1 MADEP
6 KDKQEKQEKKPKSKL
21 PLVIAVGLV
30 ALLGGGGGVWFFTH
44 HSKTAE
50 ASPSAA
56 ASQDDNAPEF
66 VLHLD
71 TFTVNLADAEEGHF
85 LRATIDLGLE
95 HAPRGATEKGAGDF
109 PVARARDAILAVLTV
124 GKADVLLTPEGKTQL
139 KQDILQ
145 TLHDKVPE
153 GGVKN
158 VYFTEFIVQ
167 R

>member
-6 KDKQEKQEKKPKSKL
+6 KDKQEQEKKPKSKL
-21 PLVIAVGLV
+21 PLIIAVGLV

-50 ASPSAA
+50 ASPAEA
-56 ASQDDNAPEF
+56 PKEEATPEF

-95 HAPRGATEKGAGDF
+95 KAPKGATEKGAGDF
-109 PVARARDAILAVLTV
+109 PVARARDAILSVLTV
-124 GKADVLLTPEGKTQL
+124 GKAEVLLTPEGKTQL

>member
-6 KDKQEKQEKKPKSKL
+6 KEKQEEKKKKSAL
-21 PLVIAVGLV
+21 PLIIGVALV

-50 ASPSAA
+50 ASPSSAPA
-56 ASQDDNAPEF
+56 DANTPEF

-71 TFTVNLADAEEGHF
+71 TFTVNLADPEEGHF

-95 HAPRGATEKGAGDF
+95 KAPKGATEKGAGDF
-109 PVARARDAILAVLTV
+109 PVARARDAILSVLTV
-124 GKADVLLTPEGKTQL
+124 GKAEVLLTPDGKTQL

-145 TLHDKVPE
+145 TLHDKIPE